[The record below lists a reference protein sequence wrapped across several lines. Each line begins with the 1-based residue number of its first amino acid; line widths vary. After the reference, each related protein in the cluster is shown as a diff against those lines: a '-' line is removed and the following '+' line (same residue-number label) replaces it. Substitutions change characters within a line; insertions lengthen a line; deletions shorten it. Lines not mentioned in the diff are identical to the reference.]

1 MNNRVYLPNSESCFA
16 CGQSNVA
23 GLQLRFFVEGEH
35 TKAIFTPKPHH
46 CGYPNVLHG
55 GIVAA
60 LLDETMAW
68 AANRAIARMTV
79 TGELTVRYVQ
89 PVPGDR
95 DIHAWAEV
103 TKANRRLV
111 YAIGALHDAT
121 GEVFAR
127 AEGRFL
133 PLSAEQTL
141 VIDEHL
147 LYRGDEERVFDSLR
161 EEGNG
166 ADRR

>member
-1 MNNRVYLPNSESCFA
+1 MNNRLYLPNSESCFA
-16 CGQSNVA
+16 CGEANSA
-23 GLQLRFFVEGEH
+23 GLQLRFFVDGEC
-35 TKAIFTPKPHH
+35 TRAIFAPKTHH

-68 AANRAIARMTV
+68 AANRAIARMTL
-79 TGELTVRYVQ
+79 TGELTVRYVK

-103 TKANRRLV
+103 TKATRRLV
-111 YAIGALHDAT
+111 RTAGTLQDAD

-127 AEGRFL
+127 GVGLFL

-141 VIDEHL
+141 HIDEHL
-147 LYRGDEERVFDSLR
+147 IYRGGEERVFDSLR
-161 EEGNG
+161 NG
-166 ADRR
+166 GG